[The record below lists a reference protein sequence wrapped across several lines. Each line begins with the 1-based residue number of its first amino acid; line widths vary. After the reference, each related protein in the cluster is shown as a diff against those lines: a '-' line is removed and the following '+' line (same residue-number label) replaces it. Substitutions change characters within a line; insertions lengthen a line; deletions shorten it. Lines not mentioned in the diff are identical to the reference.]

1 VFHLYGFVKLGTIG
15 LVIQSHP
22 NNSTESVQPVGM
34 CLVSFT
40 NVDVWC
46 YWEELEILNKYNN
59 VR

>member
-1 VFHLYGFVKLGTIG
+1 LYGFVKLGTIG